1 MRGAGPPGC
10 PQVTV
15 PISVPL
21 QRAQAALRGSK
32 QAHKHAVQLALRAN
46 ETQRELARQER
57 MAEELRGGLEEAE
70 QVSQDP
76 WGWLCP
82 PVSSQSQE
90 GFVRSPEQREQQ
102 SMGNALGLFLGSGH
116 WVISAPD
123 PGVCVARWG
132 QR

>member
-32 QAHKHAVQLALRAN
+32 QAHKQAVQLAMRAN

-57 MAEELRGGLEEAE
+57 MTEELRGGLEEAE
-70 QVSQDP
+70 QVSRVP

-90 GFVRSPEQREQQ
+90 GFVCSPENRDQQ
-102 SMGNALGLFLGSGH
+102 SVGNALGLFLGSG
-116 WVISAPD
+116 
-123 PGVCVARWG
+123 
-132 QR
+132 